1 MSEPSKPVAVELTPE
16 LRERARVAGDIV
28 LYPLAVGIYQPIAQ
42 HVLLRA
48 PDALALAVVWRQSH
62 PHRLGSSKLPHHF
75 GDDELIAVVFQN

>member
-28 LYPLAVGIYQPIAQ
+28 LYPHVVGIPIAQ

-75 GDDELIAVVFQN
+75 GPDELIAVVFQN